1 MRPQAALHAV
11 PIRKHLVSMR
21 TTAPVPRTI
30 DQLFTNGAIGMSLD
44 PIGSMRHL
52 RSQRIDWLL
61 SVLTGVLALL
71 IFAFAP
77 FQATGI
83 AALCLLAAPDLTA

>member
-1 MRPQAALHAV
+1 MH
-11 PIRKHLVSMR
+11 
-21 TTAPVPRTI
+21 
-30 DQLFTNGAIGMSLD
+30 
-44 PIGSMRHL
+44 HL

-83 AALCLLAAPDLTA
+83 AALCLLAVPDLTA